1 MKKENIKNLTPEE
14 LKKELLILEEPA
26 YRSDQILSWLY
37 VKAVKNFAQMS
48 SLPFELQKKLAD
60 SFYIGELELAKR
72 LISHDGTQKFLF
84 KLQDGNF
91 IEAVLIKATGR
102 ETVCVSTQAGCKFA
116 CKFCASGKKGFIRN
130 LKPSEITGQITYLNH
145 KLNFHITNVVFMG
158 MGEPLDN
165 YLNTVKAV
173 KIINDEKCLNIA
185 ARRITISTC
194 GIIPAIK
201 KLKNLKL
208 QINLSIS
215 LHTADDKLRSR
226 LMPVN
231 KKYPLKKLI
240 DEVENYYKATNRKI
254 TLEYILMKSI
264 NDSKKDAEAL
274 ARIAR
279 RLRATINLIRYH
291 EVAGQNFIAPEKEVV
306 DRFMKYLR
314 QLDANVT
321 LRVSKG
327 TDISGACGQLVG
339 KMQVQSHK
347 SQVKAKAN
355 NN

>member
-1 MKKENIKNLTPEE
+1 MKKEDIKNLTSDE
-14 LKKELLILEEPA
+14 LRKKVVVLKESA
-26 YRSDQILSWLY
+26 YRTDQMLSWLY
-37 VKAVKNFAQMS
+37 VKGVKSFAQMS
-48 SLPFELQKKLAD
+48 NLTPELQKQLAN
-60 SFYIGELELAKR
+60 SFYIGELELVER
-72 LISHDGTQKFLF
+72 LISNDGTQKFLF
-84 KLQDGNF
+84 KLEDGNF
-91 IEAVLIKATGR
+91 IETVLIKATGR

-130 LKPSEITGQITYLNH
+130 LKPSEITGQIVYLKH
-145 KLNFHITNVVFMG
+145 KLKFYVTNIVFMG
-158 MGEPLDN
+158 MGEPFDN

-201 KLKNLKL
+201 KLKNLNL

-215 LHTADDKLRSR
+215 LHAADDKLRSR

-240 DEVENYYKATNRKI
+240 NEVENYFKATNRKI

-264 NDSKKDAEAL
+264 NDSKRDAENL
-274 ARIAR
+274 ARIANQ
-279 RLRATINLIRYH
+279 LKATINLIPCH
-291 EVAGQNFIAPEKEVV
+291 EVTGYNLTAPDKDAI
-306 DRFMKYLR
+306 DRFIKYLR
-314 QLDANVT
+314 RLETNVT

-327 TDISGACGQLVG
+327 TDISGACGQLAG
-339 KMQVQSHK
+339 KK
-347 SQVKAKAN
+347 
-355 NN
+355 